1 MTVFGD
7 VPGSVTQLLPA
18 ASVSTRSPSS
28 ATLPRNHSRA
38 SRHTGPHARRCAPS
52 AVPVRDAS
60 SRNSAM
66 TRCAFIV
73 LCSAPPSPVQMQP
86 RNHETTKPR
95 KTLCTKASS
104 WLRFFRVFVSSCLRV
119 FVFSCFRGAVGSH
132 AANSILTATRV
143 FMTVQRILFALVI
156 VAISACDAG
165 AQTQRITLRA
175 TSAFDGKGRTIPDVT
190 IVVADG
196 KIADVRSGE
205 AVSPTYDLRGLTIL
219 PGLIDTHVHLD
230 AHFGKDGRATS
241 QGETAAQSILYEA
254 ENVYV
259 TLMAG
264 FTTVQSIGSPSDVEV
279 RGAIAR
285 GIFPGPRVL
294 TSIRP
299 VNENTGTPDQIR
311 AFVRTVKTAGADLIK
326 LFASKSIR
334 EGGTQTMT
342 DAQIQAACGEAASLG
357 LRSWVHA
364 HSPSAMRAAS
374 LAGCTAIAHGSQATD
389 EVLKLMA
396 ERGTYF
402 EPNIG
407 LVSQNYLEN
416 KTRYLGIG
424 NFDEEGFAYT
434 AKGIP
439 MKLEMFKRALKVGAL
454 KLIMGTDAGAGA
466 HSRNA
471 EEIIYRV
478 QIAGQ
483 RAADALIGATSLN
496 AQALGM
502 SDRIGSLAP
511 DMNADLIAVDGDPLK
526 DITALRRVVF
536 VMKDGRV
543 YKHARHLP

>member
-104 WLRFFRVFVSSCLRV
+104 WLRFFRGFVV
-119 FVFSCFRGAVGSH
+119 SCFRGAVGSH

-205 AVSPTYDLRGLTIL
+205 AVAATYDLRGLTIL

-230 AHFGKDGRATS
+230 THFGKNGRATS
-241 QGETAAQSILYEA
+241 QGETPAQSILYEA
-254 ENVYV
+254 ENAYV

-279 RGAIAR
+279 RAAIAR
-285 GIFPGPRVL
+285 GVMPGPRLL

-299 VNENTGTPDQIR
+299 VNENTGTPDEIR
-311 AFVRTVKTAGADLIK
+311 AFVRTVKADGPDLVK
-326 LFASKSIR
+326 LFASKSSR
-334 EGGTQTMT
+334 EGGGQTMT
-342 DAQIQAACGEAASLG
+342 DEQVAAAGAEAERLG
-357 LRSWVHA
+357 LRTWVHA
-364 HSPSAMRAAS
+364 HSPSSIRAA
-374 LAGCTAIAHGSQATD
+374 G
-389 EVLKLMA
+389 
-396 ERGTYF
+396 
-402 EPNIG
+402 
-407 LVSQNYLEN
+407 
-416 KTRYLGIG
+416 
-424 NFDEEGFAYT
+424 
-434 AKGIP
+434 
-439 MKLEMFKRALKVGAL
+439 
-454 KLIMGTDAGAGA
+454 
-466 HSRNA
+466 
-471 EEIIYRV
+471 
-478 QIAGQ
+478 
-483 RAADALIGATSLN
+483 
-496 AQALGM
+496 
-502 SDRIGSLAP
+502 
-511 DMNADLIAVDGDPLK
+511 
-526 DITALRRVVF
+526 
-536 VMKDGRV
+536 
-543 YKHARHLP
+543 

>member
-1 MTVFGD
+1 M
-7 VPGSVTQLLPA
+7 
-18 ASVSTRSPSS
+18 
-28 ATLPRNHSRA
+28 N
-38 SRHTGPHARRCAPS
+38 
-52 AVPVRDAS
+52 
-60 SRNSAM
+60 
-66 TRCAFIV
+66 I
-73 LCSAPPSPVQMQP
+73 
-86 RNHETTKPR
+86 
-95 KTLCTKASS
+95 
-104 WLRFFRVFVSSCLRV
+104 
-119 FVFSCFRGAVGSH
+119 
-132 AANSILTATRV
+132 
-143 FMTVQRILFALVI
+143 QR
-156 VAISACDAG
+156 
-165 AQTQRITLRA
+165 
-175 TSAFDGKGRTIPDVT
+175 
-190 IVVADG
+190 IVVARAVVTTAPVGAAQHQSITIKAQSAVDGRGRIVPNATLVVQKG
-196 KIADVRSGE
+196 KIVSLTSGG
-205 AVSPTYDLRGLTIL
+205 AAPATYDLRGLTLL

-230 AHFGKDGRATS
+230 THFGKDGRATS
-241 QGETAAQSILYEA
+241 QGETPAQSILYEA
-254 ENVYV
+254 ENAYV

-264 FTTVQSIGSPSDVEV
+264 FTTVQSIGSPLDVEV

-285 GIFPGPRVL
+285 GVFPGPRLL

-334 EGGTQTMT
+334 EGGAQTMT
-342 DAQIQAACGEAASLG
+342 DAQIQAACAEATALG

-364 HSPSAMRAAS
+364 HSPTAMRAAS

-434 AKGIP
+434 EKGIP
-439 MKLEMFKRALKVGAL
+439 VKLEMFKRALKVSGL

-466 HSRNA
+466 HGRNA

-478 QIAGQ
+478 QVAGQ
-483 RAADALIGATSLN
+483 RAADALVGATSLN
-496 AQALGM
+496 AEALGM
-502 SDRIGSLAP
+502 GDRIGSLAT
-511 DMNADLIAVDGDPLK
+511 DMNADIIAIDGDPLK

-536 VMKDGRV
+536 VMKDGKV